1 MLQNL
6 PQVPFV
12 SEKRTSIEN
21 WFQGNCPGGF
31 AIQLSSWVS
40 VSAIEKVKKNADMI
54 NLYSDSDKELEDG
67 GSIEAEVG
75 MFMMLKKQDPSTV
88 LLDWWFGNRYY

>member
-1 MLQNL
+1 M
-6 PQVPFV
+6 
-12 SEKRTSIEN
+12 
-21 WFQGNCPGGF
+21 
-31 AIQLSSWVS
+31 
-40 VSAIEKVKKNADMI
+40 KKNADMI